1 VPGRCGQ
8 RGPRVRRAVAAERCE
23 LVVDR
28 VLARDRGLAAASVS
42 EKTSRWTNASGFRP
56 ALRTVRRLLLLCPR
70 RSAAL
75 SDTAIRLSA
84 VSVIVLLRYDTLRD
98 AIYTSANH
106 CRTPSIR
113 CARPHGLELSAG
125 RPPRTAGLRVLQ
137 TGFTQTVY
145 WILAASKGWIKL
157 TWLFSRY

>member
-1 VPGRCGQ
+1 MWSAWSECSSSCGS
-8 RGPRVRRAVAAERCE
+8 RAVRTRGRSCASPRPRFGG
-23 LVVDR
+23 R
-28 VLARDRGLAAASVS
+28 VCVGEDVQMDQC
-42 EKTSRWTNASGFRP
+42 K
-56 ALRTVRRLLLLCPR
+56 RLPPCSTDGSTTFIIVPR

-75 SDTAIRLSA
+75 SYTAIRLSA

-98 AIYTSANH
+98 AIYTSAIH
-106 CRTPSIR
+106 YRTPSIR

-157 TWLFSRY
+157 TWLFSRYYSV